1 MSISFFSTR
10 FLNIFL
16 FFFYKK
22 KETSRRQ
29 SVAQLG
35 SAPVLGTGCR
45 GFKSCHSEK
54 KLSGVSY
61 DQDRGCLQRW
71 AISRTLFSVR
81 WTTVAFWYSLCF
93 FSFWCFLD
101 TKEENEIHQKVCI
114 CKAKQKAIF
123 ATHQTNSCITFCCV
137 FYSVKKQD
145 KISSTAQFSKF
156 SKMGCSQVVR
166 RRNLGPSIK
175 GSNPFI
181 PVFCASSLRSL
192 SKPKNFYYAK
202 NRGHTAFTK
211 LCCAG
216 YFVLFFTE

>member
-1 MSISFFSTR
+1 MIRTGAVYKDGPSPVLSFLSDGPRWLFGILCV
-10 FLNIFL
+10 FFL
-16 FFFYKK
+16 FGVFLTPKK
-22 KETSRRQ
+22 KMRSIKKSALVKQNRR
-29 SVAQLG
+29 
-35 SAPVLGTGCR
+35 P
-45 GFKSCHSEK
+45 
-54 KLSGVSY
+54 
-61 DQDRGCLQRW
+61 
-71 AISRTLFSVR
+71 
-81 WTTVAFWYSLCF
+81 
-93 FSFWCFLD
+93 FLR
-101 TKEENEIHQKVCI
+101 
-114 CKAKQKAIF
+114 
-123 ATHQTNSCITFCCV
+123 TFCCV
-137 FYSVKKQD
+137 FYSVKNKTKCSAPNQFLHHILLCFLLCKKQD

-192 SKPKNFYYAK
+192 SKLKNFYYAK